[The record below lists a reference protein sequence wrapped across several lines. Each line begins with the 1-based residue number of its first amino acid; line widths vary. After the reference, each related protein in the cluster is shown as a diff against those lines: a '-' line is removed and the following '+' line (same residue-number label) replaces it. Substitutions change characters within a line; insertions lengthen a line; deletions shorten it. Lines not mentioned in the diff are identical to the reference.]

1 MSQTTLSQ
9 TDVYFET
16 LEQLTAELSDTYREM
31 VDSLDE
37 LWKNSQ
43 ALYIEK
49 MRMLVEECRE
59 KIEELQIV
67 RSQANGY
74 FNEIDQANEIIEQ
87 LKNVIQ

>member
-67 RSQANGY
+67 ISQANGY